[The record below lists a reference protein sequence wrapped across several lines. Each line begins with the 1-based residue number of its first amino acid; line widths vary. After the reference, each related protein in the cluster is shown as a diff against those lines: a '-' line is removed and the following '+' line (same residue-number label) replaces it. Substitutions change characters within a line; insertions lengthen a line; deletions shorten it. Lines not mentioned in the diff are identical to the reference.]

1 MGVDHGRFEIDM
13 AEQFLDGADI
23 FAGFE
28 EMGGKAVAEGVAG
41 DFLGD
46 AAFADRGGHGG
57 LDRGLVDMMSAEL
70 GLVGGG
76 DELVWV
82 RIFDRFAGV

>member
-1 MGVDHGRFEIDM
+1 MGVDHCRFEIDM
-13 AEQFLDGADI
+13 PEQFLDGADI

-28 EMGGKAVAEGVAG
+28 EVGGKAVAEGVTG

-46 AAFADRGGHGG
+46 AAFADGGGDGG
-57 LDRGLVDMMSAEL
+57 LDRGLVEMMSPQL

-76 DELVWV
+76 NELVL
-82 RIFDRFAGV
+82 G